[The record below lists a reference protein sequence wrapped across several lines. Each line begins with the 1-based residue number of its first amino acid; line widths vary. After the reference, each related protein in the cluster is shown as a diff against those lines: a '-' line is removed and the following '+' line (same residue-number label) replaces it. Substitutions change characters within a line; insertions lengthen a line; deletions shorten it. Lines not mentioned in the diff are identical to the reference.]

1 MGKSQLFRKNPPKE
15 LIEKIIKY
23 YGFKNLNDK
32 RHFTRNDLV
41 VLNTVEK
48 VRESVI
54 ELKKY
59 YIPCKARTYL
69 SSLNEKNVI
78 TILRQLLKTI
88 GYTIQSRE
96 KYMKGMKF
104 IIYKLC
110 TVEEKT
116 YQPLSEFTKNAENI
130 TLHFD

>member
-15 LIEKIIKY
+15 FIEKIITY
-23 YGFKNLNDK
+23 FGFLNLHDK
-32 RHFTRNDLV
+32 RHFTRKDLIAMK
-41 VLNTVEK
+41 TVE
-48 VRESVI
+48 SVKDTI
-54 ELKKY
+54 PELKKY

-96 KYMKGMKF
+96 KYMKGDKF
-104 IIYKLC
+104 IIYKIC

-116 YQPLSEFTKNAENI
+116 YQPLNEFSKDAKNI